1 LYGSFLDFKGGKEKM
16 ERSSNYR
23 LLKIREILF
32 QQTDDQNEMGIS
44 ELVDKLRELMPE
56 RQLDHRT
63 IKKDLETLDDMD
75 FEVVTNKG
83 KFGKNYYSHQTRL
96 FETYQLRLMVDAI
109 LSAKFITTKEKK
121 LLIEKLKQLTS
132 KQIAKT
138 LPEPV
143 LFSQSANI
151 DYELVKLNID
161 FVHRAI
167 AEKKILTYQYG
178 KFNVDKKFEYNR
190 NGDLYYVEPYALI
203 WQNDYY
209 YLIGRFIK
217 TDEVRH
223 YRLDRMRNI
232 HLTNERFI
240 KKDFDL
246 NEYVNQ
252 SFHMFAGEEI
262 RIKIRFH
269 LHLVNVVLDRFGH
282 DANIKQLDDKHFLL
296 TTKAKLSDGLINWI
310 LTWGHKA
317 KVIEPEYVVQEM
329 RERIQQMAALYMTDN
344 D

>member
-1 LYGSFLDFKGGKEKM
+1 M
-16 ERSSNYR
+16 
-23 LLKIREILF
+23 
-32 QQTDDQNEMGIS
+32 
-44 ELVDKLRELMPE
+44 
-56 RQLDHRT
+56 
-63 IKKDLETLDDMD
+63 
-75 FEVVTNKG
+75 
-83 KFGKNYYSHQTRL
+83 
-96 FETYQLRLMVDAI
+96 
-109 LSAKFITTKEKK
+109 
-121 LLIEKLKQLTS
+121 
-132 KQIAKT
+132 
-138 LPEPV
+138 
-143 LFSQSANI
+143 
-151 DYELVKLNID
+151 
-161 FVHRAI
+161 
-167 AEKKILTYQYG
+167 
-178 KFNVDKKFEYNR
+178 
-190 NGDLYYVEPYALI
+190 EPYALI